1 MAGLLDGMLDSDSLR
16 LGLGLLAA
24 GGPTTDPNRT
34 GIGQRLQEGLGSFD
48 AYKQNALKQKMLEA
62 QMQEQMQAQQQAKA
76 LRELSAKF
84 AMPGKPA
91 LAPLMGDAESGI
103 LPSAG
108 REAVAPS
115 YDYAGFANAVAGI
128 DPMKAMT
135 INAALKKE
143 SPKFSTAPQY
153 DQQGNAFILA
163 ENGEMKYLSG
173 VKARDKLEEV
183 RLGDKVAFRSPYS
196 TEMQG
201 SMPIGQDANS
211 KASNAVAWANNAA
224 TLRGQNMTDARARD
238 RLSFEQGGGI
248 ESGGATQIGFN
259 KQFGKPQ
266 AGYRW
271 KPDGSMEFIPGGPA
285 DQKAQA
291 QKGGE
296 GTVGGVV
303 ADLRDKYT
311 KLDAD
316 NGIVSTNNRIGTNLG
331 AAFGSSG
338 VGQFLNGA
346 VGTKTQSSRDSIAMT
361 RPLLLQAI
369 MKATGM
375 SAKQMDSNAELK
387 LYLAT
392 ATDPQKGLEAN
403 LEALDRI
410 ESLYGGGNE
419 RFKANTPQASTKNGW
434 SMQKVN

>member
-1 MAGLLDGMLDSDSLR
+1 MAGLLDVFNTDEGRM
-16 LGLGLLAA
+16 GLGLLAA
-24 GGPTTDPNRT
+24 AGPRSD
-34 GIGQRLQEGLGSFD
+34 GAGFGQRLQEGMGSFD

-62 QMQEQMQAQQQAKA
+62 QMQQAMEQAAQQKA
-76 LRELSAKF
+76 DRARQQTIQQGMVQFFK
-84 AMPGKPA
+84 PGQQA
-91 LAPLMGDAESGI
+91 LAPLMGDAATGI
-103 LPSAG
+103 MPSAG
-108 REAVAPS
+108 KAAIAPS
-115 YDYAGFANAVAGI
+115 FDAAG
-128 DPMKAMT
+128 
-135 INAALKKE
+135 AAQ
-143 SPKFSTAPQY
+143 F
-153 DQQGNAFILA
+153 LA
-163 ENGEMKYLSG
+163 QNGEYEQAMKMMPKPKELQVNKLDVKDFTPESVQKFAQTGSYADLVRMDKAHFGDSG
-173 VKARDKLEEV
+173 GQL
-183 RLGDKVAFRSPYS
+183 VAMNPFTGQPLNSINKTQSP
-196 TEMQG
+196 
-201 SMPIGQDANS
+201 DS
-211 KASNAVAWANNAA
+211 KASVAA
-224 TLRGQNMTDARARD
+224 TLRGQNMIDGRARD

-316 NGIVSTNNRIGTNLG
+316 NGIVSTNNRVGTNLG

>member
-1 MAGLLDGMLDSDSLR
+1 MAGLLDSDQFR
-16 LGLGLLAA
+16 MGLGLLAA
-24 GGPTTDPNRT
+24 AAPRSDGAGL
-34 GIGQRLQEGLGSFD
+34 GQRLAEGVGSFD

-62 QMQEQMQAQQQAKA
+62 QMQEHLQAQQQAKA

-201 SMPIGQDANS
+201 SMPIGQSPDG
-211 KASNAVAWANNAA
+211 KASNALGWANNALSA
-224 TLRGQNMTDARARD
+224 QGQQLTNQRAID
-238 RLSFEQGGGI
+238 RLNFDKQEGAESVKPKLVDGQWVTAPSNMKAGEVRPAMPSAGRKDANEALELIKTAREIIPKSTGSYIGTGVDQAARLFGASTGGDTAAAQLKALEGALVSKMPKMSGPQSDKDVLLYKQMAGEIGDPTIPGSRKLAALKVIEEIQQRQAGGG
-248 ESGGATQIGFN
+248 SGASGTWAAPT
-259 KQFGKPQ
+259 P
-266 AGYRW
+266 
-271 KPDGSMEFIPGGPA
+271 PA
-285 DQKAQA
+285 A
-291 QKGGE
+291 
-296 GTVGGVV
+296 
-303 ADLRDKYT
+303 
-311 KLDAD
+311 
-316 NGIVSTNNRIGTNLG
+316 
-331 AAFGSSG
+331 
-338 VGQFLNGA
+338 
-346 VGTKTQSSRDSIAMT
+346 
-361 RPLLLQAI
+361 
-369 MKATGM
+369 
-375 SAKQMDSNAELK
+375 
-387 LYLAT
+387 
-392 ATDPQKGLEAN
+392 
-403 LEALDRI
+403 
-410 ESLYGGGNE
+410 GGG
-419 RFKANTPQASTKNGW
+419 W
-434 SMQKVN
+434 SIQKVN